1 MAVQLQTAHASLAE
15 RLEARGFTRRDFLKY
30 CGSLAVM
37 LGLSQAAAP
46 QVAEAL
52 EIGEKSGK
60 LLPVI
65 WMEGG
70 SCSGCTESLA
80 QTNTPDIAELVLETI
95 SLNYTETLS
104 AAAGHTME
112 QARKDTIEAGGY
124 VLVYEGAVPTAYDG
138 NVLMVGGEK
147 GIDSLAETA
156 EKANAVIALGS
167 CACDGGWMAAR
178 PNDAASLGVQKFLS
192 DKGIDTPVVNIPCCP
207 ANPEWLVAVIV
218 QYALMG
224 TLPELNSKN
233 EPVEMF
239 NQTVHDNC
247 PRRGHFENG
256 EFVYQFGSAEEA
268 KGYCLYPL
276 GCRGPQTFTNC
287 PITRWNRSLSWC
299 VEAGAPCIGCGN
311 INPMHPQRN
320 WVDESTPFLQ
330 RHRDIS
336 LGDFHFQPPAAA
348 LAFTVLVV
356 GVLAVHA
363 VGMKVAGRVDGGAD
377 FEPERRWDVKHGT
390 PAAHEAGAR
399 AAKLY
404 DGLDAEG
411 LEPKNIKRFRRIRE
425 AKKAG
430 LDPKAALGFKVEHA
444 SEEPAAANDDA
455 MKGGEE

>member
-1 MAVQLQTAHASLAE
+1 MAVQEQVKRASLAD

-46 QVAEAL
+46 KVAEAL

-70 SCSGCTESLA
+70 SCSGCTEALA
-80 QTNTPDIAELVLETI
+80 QTNTPDIPELVLETI

-104 AAAGHTME
+104 AAAGHSME
-112 QARKDTIEAGGY
+112 QSRKDTIEAGGY
-124 VLVYEGAVPTAYDG
+124 ILVYEGAVPTAFDG

-156 EKANAVIALGS
+156 EHADAVIALGS

-178 PNDAASLGVQKFLS
+178 PNDAEAIGVQKFLG
-192 DKGIDTPVVNIPCCP
+192 DRGIKTPVVNIPCCP

-218 QYALMG
+218 SYAMLG
-224 TLPELNSKN
+224 KLPELNSKN
-233 EPVEMF
+233 EPVQMF

-256 EFVYQFGSAEEA
+256 EFVYRFGSAEEA
-268 KGYCLYPL
+268 KGYCLYAV

-287 PITRWNRSLSWC
+287 PITRYNRSISWC
-299 VEAGAPCIGCGN
+299 VEAGAPCIGCGA
-311 INPMHPQRN
+311 INPLHPQRN
-320 WVDESTPFLQ
+320 WVDESTPFLK

-336 LGDFHFQPPAAA
+336 LLDFHFQPPMAA
-348 LAFTVLVV
+348 LAVT
-356 GVLAVHA
+356 GVIVAALAVHA
-363 VGMKVAGRVDGGAD
+363 CGMKVAGRVDGGAD

-390 PAAHEAGAR
+390 EAAHEAGKR

-404 DGLDAEG
+404 DDLDADG
-411 LEPKNIKRFRRIRE
+411 LEPKNIKRFHNIRM
-425 AKKAG
+425 AKKAA
-430 LDPKAALGFKVEHA
+430 KAAKQAGADAK
-444 SEEPAAANDDA
+444 AAANA
-455 MKGGEE
+455 ANEKKNTKEGGNE

>member
-1 MAVQLQTAHASLAE
+1 MAEKEQAGRMSLAE
-15 RLEARGFTRRDFLKY
+15 RLEQHGFTRRDLLKY
-30 CGSLAVM
+30 CGSLAAM

-52 EIGEKSGK
+52 EVGEKSGK

-70 SCSGCTESLA
+70 SCSGCTEALA
-80 QTNTPDIAELVLETI
+80 QTNTPDISELVLETI
-95 SLNYTETLS
+95 SLNYNETLS
-104 AAAGHTME
+104 AAAGHSME

-124 VLVYEGAVPTAYDG
+124 ILVYEGAVPTAYDG
-138 NVLMVGGEK
+138 NVLLVGGEK
-147 GIDSLAETA
+147 GVDSLAETA
-156 EKANAVIALGS
+156 QKATAVIALGS

-178 PNDAASLGVQKFLS
+178 PNDAAAMGVQKFLS
-192 DKGIDTPVVNIPCCP
+192 DRGIDTPVVNIPCCP

-256 EFVYQFGSAEEA
+256 EFVYRFGSAEEA

-276 GCRGPQTFTNC
+276 GCRGPQTSTNC
-287 PITRWNRSLSWC
+287 PITRWNRSTSWC
-299 VEAGAPCIGCGN
+299 VEAGAPCIGCGS
-311 INPMHPQRN
+311 INPMHPKRN
-320 WVDESTPFLQ
+320 WVDENTPFTK
-330 RHRDIS
+330 RHRDLT
-336 LGDFHFQPPAAA
+336 LGDFHFQPPVAA
-348 LAFTVLVV
+348 LAFTGLVV

-377 FEPERRWDVKHGT
+377 FEAERRWDVKHGT
-390 PAAHEAGAR
+390 EAAHEAGRR
-399 AAKLY
+399 AAALY
-404 DGLDAEG
+404 DELDEKG
-411 LEPKNIKRFRRIRE
+411 LEPKNIQRFRRMRM
-425 AKKAG
+425 AKKAARAE
-430 LDPKAALGFKVEHA
+430 KAASKASSAPVENN
-444 SEEPAAANDDA
+444 STQE
-455 MKGGEE
+455 GGDE

>member
-1 MAVQLQTAHASLAE
+1 MAVQEGTARMSLQD

-52 EIGEKSGK
+52 VTGAESGR
-60 LLPVI
+60 LLPVL

-70 SCSGCTESLA
+70 SCSGCTEALA
-80 QTNTPDIAELVLETI
+80 QTNTPDIPELVLETI
-95 SLNYTETLS
+95 SLNYCETLS
-104 AAAGHTME
+104 AAAGHSME

-124 VLVYEGAVPTAYDG
+124 VLIYEGAVPTAFDG
-138 NVLMVGGEK
+138 NVLTVGGEK

-156 EKANAVIALGS
+156 EHADAVIALGS

-178 PNDAASLGVQKFLS
+178 PNDAHAMGVQKYLA
-192 DKGIDTPVVNIPCCP
+192 DRGIETPVVNIPCCP

-218 QYALMG
+218 EYALMG
-224 TLPELNSKN
+224 RLPELNAKN
-233 EPVEMF
+233 EPVQMF

-256 EFVYQFGSAEEA
+256 EFVYRFGSAEEA

-287 PITRWNRSLSWC
+287 PITRWNRSISWC
-299 VEAGAPCIGCGN
+299 VEAGAPCIGCGS
-311 INPMHPQRN
+311 INPLHPQRN
-320 WVDESTPFLQ
+320 WVDESTPFLK

-336 LGDFHFQPPAAA
+336 LGDFHFQPPVAA
-348 LAFTVLVV
+348 LALTGLVV
-356 GVLAVHA
+356 AALAVHG

-377 FEPERRWDVKHGT
+377 FEPERRWDVKHGSEG
-390 PAAHEAGAR
+390 AHEAGQR

-404 DGLDAEG
+404 DELDARGIET
-411 LEPKNIKRFRRIRE
+411 KNDHRFRKMRE
-425 AKKAG
+425 AKRARQQ
-430 LDPKAALGFKVEHA
+430 AADARAAEAAHTVESA
-444 SEEPAAANDDA
+444 PDDSPE
-455 MKGGEE
+455 KGGDE

>member
-192 DKGIDTPVVNIPCCP
+192 DKGIDTPVV
-207 ANPEWLVAVIV
+207 
-218 QYALMG
+218 
-224 TLPELNSKN
+224 K
-233 EPVEMF
+233 F
-239 NQTVHDNC
+239 
-247 PRRGHFENG
+247 
-256 EFVYQFGSAEEA
+256 
-268 KGYCLYPL
+268 
-276 GCRGPQTFTNC
+276 
-287 PITRWNRSLSWC
+287 
-299 VEAGAPCIGCGN
+299 
-311 INPMHPQRN
+311 
-320 WVDESTPFLQ
+320 
-330 RHRDIS
+330 
-336 LGDFHFQPPAAA
+336 
-348 LAFTVLVV
+348 
-356 GVLAVHA
+356 
-363 VGMKVAGRVDGGAD
+363 
-377 FEPERRWDVKHGT
+377 
-390 PAAHEAGAR
+390 R
-399 AAKLY
+399 AAPPIPS
-404 DGLDAEG
+404 GWS
-411 LEPKNIKRFRRIRE
+411 R
-425 AKKAG
+425 
-430 LDPKAALGFKVEHA
+430 
-444 SEEPAAANDDA
+444 
-455 MKGGEE
+455 

>member
-1 MAVQLQTAHASLAE
+1 MAVQEQVKRASLAD
-15 RLEARGFTRRDFLKY
+15 RLESRGFTRRDFLKY

-70 SCSGCTESLA
+70 SCSGCTEALA
-80 QTNTPDIAELVLETI
+80 QTNTPDIPELVLETI

-104 AAAGHTME
+104 AAAGHSME
-112 QARKDTIEAGGY
+112 QSRKDTIEAGGY
-124 VLVYEGAVPTAYDG
+124 LLVYEGAVPTAFDG

-147 GIDSLAETA
+147 GVDSLAETA
-156 EKANAVIALGS
+156 EKADAVIALGS

-178 PNDAASLGVQKFLS
+178 PNDAHAIGVQNFLAQR
-192 DKGIDTPVVNIPCCP
+192 GISTPVVNIPCCP

-218 QYALMG
+218 NYALLG
-224 TLPELNSKN
+224 KLPELNSKN
-233 EPVEMF
+233 EPAQMF

-287 PITRWNRSLSWC
+287 PITRYNRSISWC
-299 VEAGAPCIGCGN
+299 VEAGAPCIGCGM
-311 INPMHPQRN
+311 INPLHPQRN
-320 WVDESTPFLQ
+320 WVDENTPFTK
-330 RHRDIS
+330 RHRNIS
-336 LGDFHFQPPAAA
+336 LGDFHFQPPVAAAA
-348 LAFTVLVV
+348 LTGLIVA
-356 GVLAVHA
+356 VLAVHA
-363 VGMKVAGRVDGGAD
+363 CGMKVAGRVDGGAD
-377 FEPERRWDVKHGT
+377 FESERRWDVKHGT
-390 PAAHEAGAR
+390 EAAHEAGKK
-399 AAKLY
+399 AAALY
-404 DGLDAEG
+404 DELDAQG
-411 LEPKNIKRFRRIRE
+411 LEPKNIQRFHNIRM
-425 AKKAG
+425 AKKAA
-430 LDPKAALGFKVEHA
+430 KAAAQGKA
-444 SEEPAAANDDA
+444 DAKAKAADETESKNTQNK
-455 MKGGEE
+455 KGGNE